1 VRFAAGRGR
10 PLLEC
15 ALEPEF
21 TNSLAA
27 EPAQALRTSLD
38 VLARLIERAVGADD
52 PAALAQ
58 DLLTQLRYLD
68 WLRDT
73 SNDAKIAAQRMNNVS
88 RAIDLLQ
95 REARNDP
102 GAGLRAIFPRLQLFA
117 ILGGIEDDPACD
129 GVALLT
135 FTAARGTEFA
145 QVYLVGFEEALLP
158 AVEADPE
165 IDAFSER
172 HLAYLMISR
181 ARDAITLTIAEQ
193 RRLAGSIHAPRAS
206 RFLTDLPPHDLQW
219 VNVDVAHA
227 FAEKSLANSTTYVD
241 RGNRH
246 NR

>member
-1 VRFAAGRGR
+1 
-10 PLLEC
+10 
-15 ALEPEF
+15 
-21 TNSLAA
+21 
-27 EPAQALRTSLD
+27 
-38 VLARLIERAVGADD
+38 
-52 PAALAQ
+52 
-58 DLLTQLRYLD
+58 
-68 WLRDT
+68 
-73 SNDAKIAAQRMNNVS
+73 
-88 RAIDLLQ
+88 
-95 REARNDP
+95 
-102 GAGLRAIFPRLQLFA
+102 

-135 FTAARGTEFA
+135 FTAARGTEFS

-158 AVEADPE
+158 AVEAGPE

-219 VNVDVAHA
+219 VNVDVGHA